1 MEPIPV
7 KIFATALAL
16 SQVATTPDAVRTRDQ
31 EHVAE
36 LLHAGCT
43 HMGKPFLAE
52 HGQWTRSGTGWSST
66 RRLLVSS

>member
-1 MEPIPV
+1 MEPIAV

-16 SQVATTPDAVRTRDQ
+16 SQVATTPDAVRTRFDRVRDQ

-52 HGQWTRSGTGWSST
+52 HGQ
-66 RRLLVSS
+66 